1 MGKLS
6 RTGTM
11 EYVEDLW
18 LLILRAAVGASML
31 THGIPKLQ
39 MLFAGGEIAFP
50 DILGIGVFGT
60 LAVVVFAEA
69 VCSVLLILGILTRLA
84 SIPLVINMAVAFFVI
99 HGPDPFGKKELA
111 LFYLLVYLNLLVFGG
126 GKFELDRLFRK
137 K

>member
-18 LLILRAAVGASML
+18 LLILRVAVGASML

-50 DILGIGVFGT
+50 DTLGIGALWT
-60 LAVVVFAEA
+60 LILVVFAEA
-69 VCSVLLILGILTRLA
+69 VCSALLILGILTRLA

-111 LFYLLVYLNLLVFGG
+111 LFYLLIYLNLLVFGG
-126 GKFELDRLFRK
+126 GKFALDRLFRK

>member
-6 RTGTM
+6 KNGTI

-18 LLILRAAVGASML
+18 LLIFRVAVGAVML

-39 MLFAGGEIAFP
+39 MLFAGGEVAFP
-50 DILGIGVFGT
+50 DVLGIGAFWT
-60 LAVVVFAEA
+60 LALVVFAEVA
-69 VCSVLLILGILTRLA
+69 CSGLLILGILTRLA
-84 SIPLVINMAVAFFVI
+84 SIPLIVNMAVAFFVV

-126 GKFELDRLFRK
+126 GKFALDRLFGRK
-137 K
+137 

>member
-1 MGKLS
+1 
-6 RTGTM
+6 M

-18 LLILRAAVGASML
+18 LFVLRLAVGASML

-50 DILGIGVFGT
+50 DTLGIGTFWT
-60 LAVVVFAEA
+60 LALVVFAEV
-69 VCSVLLILGILTRLA
+69 VCSGLLILGILTRLS

-111 LFYLLVYLNLLVFGG
+111 FFYLLFYVTLLIFGG
-126 GKFELDRLFRK
+126 GKFALDRLFRR
-137 K
+137 

>member
-1 MGKLS
+1 
-6 RTGTM
+6 M

-18 LLILRAAVGASML
+18 LFVLRLAVGASML

-50 DILGIGVFGT
+50 DTLGIGTFWT
-60 LAVVVFAEA
+60 LALVVFAEV
-69 VCSVLLILGILTRLA
+69 VCSGLLILGILTRLS

-111 LFYLLVYLNLLVFGG
+111 FFYLLLYVTLLIFGG
-126 GKFELDRLFRK
+126 GKFALDRLFRR
-137 K
+137 

>member
-50 DILGIGVFGT
+50 DTLGIGAFWT
-60 LAVVVFAEA
+60 LALVVFAE
-69 VCSVLLILGILTRLA
+69 VICSASLILGILTRLA

-111 LFYLLVYLNLLVFGG
+111 LFYLLIYLNLLVFGG
-126 GKFELDRLFRK
+126 CKFALDRLFRRK
-137 K
+137 